1 MPRTTKAQT
10 QSDAAKGLLSASIL
24 LEDDPELDSFSDQDE
39 FEAYALADD
48 ISDFLD
54 LSALNWMEIAQAI
67 AGDRL
72 RGTYDQIQKSLDFFC
87 LLTSTSRY
95 IYTLCADA
103 EFDSITLYM
112 YLLNKNLN

>member
-10 QSDAAKGLLSASIL
+10 QSDAAEGLLSASIL
-24 LEDDPELDSFSDQDE
+24 LEDDPELDLFSNQDE

-72 RGTYDQIQKSLDFFC
+72 RGTYDQIQKSLDFFSVC
-87 LLTSTSRY
+87 LQAHQGIY
-95 IYTLCADA
+95 IHCVPMPSLIRSLCTC
-103 EFDSITLYM
+103 IY
-112 YLLNKNLN
+112 